1 MAIGVCAAL
10 PSSLARYAP
19 QQVLLLV
26 PPSALLQAAAALPS
40 NISGLHLT
48 WVDLDR
54 LTVLASHGF
63 MDGTVSQT
71 FLRSSL

>member
-1 MAIGVCAAL
+1 M
-10 PSSLARYAP
+10 
-19 QQVLLLV
+19 LLLV

-63 MDGTVSQT
+63 MDGRVSKSNI
-71 FLRSSL
+71 SSL